1 MEENTEEMSNMK
13 EEYINNPMN
22 EEQIDKQEVD
32 ENDIEAD
39 ESIELMRQQLREK
52 QQKNLKRIEKNSK
65 RNDVKRYKISGI
77 VAGIA
82 GVLSVISGVI
92 NGDYTMEC
100 MGITFICCGYFF
112 WNMAKRSE
120 REKKRQGR

>member
-1 MEENTEEMSNMK
+1 MEEMNEINK
-13 EEYINNPMN
+13 EELNNSVN
-22 EEQIDKQEVD
+22 EEEIDKEEVV
-32 ENDIEAD
+32 ENDVEAD

-82 GVLSVISGVI
+82 GVLSVVSGVI